1 MMSHKTRHRRRA
13 AKAGGGGGVPDTERQ
28 EAKGMGWIPSAQR
41 FFNGVAL
48 RQMFYQSAPTV
59 PSHGSS

>member
-1 MMSHKTRHRRRA
+1 MSHKTRHRRRA
-13 AKAGGGGGVPDTERQ
+13 AKAGVGSLNTERQ
-28 EAKGMGWIPSAQR
+28 EAKGMGWVTSAQG